1 MERSVARG
9 VAQWLS
15 ASALG
20 AESRG
25 FDPRRPD
32 HFLPGSKP
40 APKSPRRREKHRPQ
54 INLHDVFPFGSFPPV
69 GRRGFLWGL
78 PCASRPPACDAHAR
92 FASIPAAPTIFCPA
106 GKNGQRSR
114 KASLHCAERDF
125 TQKPRGFSS
134 HLHPRFVPPCLLRR
148 SLRSLVKALRLLVP
162 PQPQRRRMK
171 FAPCGREDRADGAHD
186 AACAAERTKPHG
198 FTSLRGAQLH
208 SKAARLFFTS
218 SPPFCSAAAAETS
231 SASWAYALRAGLA
244 NEAVLVLR
252 SLGGGGRLRFMARSA
267 ASYGGAVL
275 HAPEVRFMSRGLQN
289 SMTLLY

>member
-92 FASIPAAPTIFCPA
+92 FASIPAAPTIFGPA

-134 HLHPRFVPPCLLRR
+134 HLHLRFVPP
-148 SLRSLVKALRLLVP
+148 
-162 PQPQRRRMK
+162 RRRKRVRPAGRTHCERALQMK
-171 FAPCGREDRADGAHD
+171 PYL
-186 AACAAERTKPHG
+186 
-198 FTSLRGAQLH
+198 S
-208 SKAARLFFTS
+208 
-218 SPPFCSAAAAETS
+218 SAALAEEEGF
-231 SASWAYALRAGLA
+231 ASWRAVPLHTA
-244 NEAVLVLR
+244 EPCFMHRRCA
-252 SLGGGGRLRFMARSA
+252 SCPGGCKI
-267 ASYGGAVL
+267 
-275 HAPEVRFMSRGLQN
+275 P
-289 SMTLLY
+289 